1 MDRMAEMQRE
11 VAGLI
16 RDGRLRHRESIVEGL
31 EQAPE
36 ALAGVLAGATIGKTL
51 VRIA

>member
-1 MDRMAEMQRE
+1 MAEMQRE
-11 VAGLI
+11 VAGLSAMGACATA
-16 RDGRLRHRESIVEGL
+16 RSIVEGL

-36 ALAGVLAGATIGKTL
+36 ALARVLAGATIGKTL